1 MSDTDL
7 IELFKGK
14 KEENNVRY
22 RELLSQMPYFTKELK
37 RTGVTRRLL
46 WEEYYSKNNID
57 AFGYSQFCYH
67 LQCWQDIQNLST
79 K

>member
-22 RELLSQMPYFTKELK
+22 RELLGQMPYFTKELK
-37 RTGVTRRLL
+37 RT
-46 WEEYYSKNNID
+46 W
-57 AFGYSQFCYH
+57 
-67 LQCWQDIQNLST
+67 
-79 K
+79 